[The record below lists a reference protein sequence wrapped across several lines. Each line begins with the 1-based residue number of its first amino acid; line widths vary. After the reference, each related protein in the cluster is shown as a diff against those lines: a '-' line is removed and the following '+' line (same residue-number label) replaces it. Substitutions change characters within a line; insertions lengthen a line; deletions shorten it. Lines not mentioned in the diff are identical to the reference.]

1 MNLLHLRFSALEC
14 IFWLFTA
21 GDKCPALAMH
31 FTPPDSKIHPL
42 RQVVSVHKAALPL
55 LLPTWILLGVA
66 WWSLSNTAHF
76 RDLALL
82 SLLVYLVVTPAH
94 EVLYEWLSMQ
104 PETA

>member
-1 MNLLHLRFSALEC
+1 MPS
-14 IFWLFTA
+14 
-21 GDKCPALAMH
+21 LAMH
-31 FTPPDSKIHPL
+31 LPHLTRKYTLL
-42 RQVVSVHKAALPL
+42 RQVISVHKAALPL

-66 WWSLSNTAHF
+66 WWSLSNPAQF

>member
-1 MNLLHLRFSALEC
+1 MPS
-14 IFWLFTA
+14 
-21 GDKCPALAMH
+21 LAMH

-42 RQVVSVHKAALPL
+42 RQVISVHKAALPL

-82 SLLVYLVVTPAH
+82 H
-94 EVLYEWLSMQ
+94 CLYIS
-104 PETA
+104 